1 MSTLCIISDLDDCSH
16 LPKGVP
22 SDFHILGGGTNVL
35 LAEHLD
41 KTVIKV
47 EINGPVKIVSKSDS
61 HVIIRAQ
68 AGMIWNDLVQYAL
81 HKDFGGLENLSM
93 IPGTVG
99 AAPVQNIGAYGVEQ
113 DMRFVQL
120 EAFDLVSR
128 ELVVFNKEDC
138 CFSYRDSLFK
148 SYKPGRYIILSV
160 DYVLTLQNHIY
171 ETSYGAIRDELA
183 AMDIQGLPS
192 MQHISKAV
200 ITIRQSKLPD
210 PSMIPN
216 AGSFFKN
223 PIIYKSQY
231 QDLLHKYPTLPCY
244 PISKKEVKVPAGWL
258 IDQAGWKGKQLGH
271 VATHD
276 HQALVIVNKG
286 GANGKEIAAY
296 ANRIAADILEKYGIL
311 LIPEVNYWNL

>member
-1 MSTLCIISDLDDCSH
+1 MSKLCIISDLKDCFQ
-16 LPKGVP
+16 LPKGLP
-22 SDFHILGGGTNVL
+22 SDFHILGGGSNVL
-35 LAEHLD
+35 LAEQLD

-47 EINGPVKIVSKSDS
+47 EINAPVRIVDKTDS
-61 HVIIRAQ
+61 HVTIRAQ
-68 AGMIWNDLVQYAL
+68 AGMIWDDLVQYTL
-81 HKDFGGLENLSM
+81 HHDFGGLENLSI

-128 ELVVFNKEDC
+128 QLVVFDREAC

-148 SYKPGRYIILSV
+148 SFKPGRYIIISV
-160 DYVLTLQNHIY
+160 DYRLTVKDHVL

-183 AMDIQGLPS
+183 TMDIKGQPTIK
-192 MQHISKAV
+192 QISHAV
-200 ITIRQSKLPD
+200 ITIRRSKLPD
-210 PSMIPN
+210 PSVIPN

-223 PIIYKSQY
+223 PILFKSQY
-231 QDLLHKYPTLPCY
+231 QQLLRSYPDMPSY
-244 PISKKEVKVPAGWL
+244 PISDYEVKVPAGWL
-258 IDQAGWKGKQLGH
+258 IDQAGWKGKQVGN
-271 VATHD
+271 VATHA

-286 GANGKEIAAY
+286 AASGKEIALFADS
-296 ANRIAADILEKYGIL
+296 IAADILIKYGIL